1 MQWASQ
7 LVVVVCTS
15 MVVGQVWCKEA
26 KKGSTQAKATPFK
39 LPSAGKA
46 MQGACMVDVAR
57 SQFSGVTQLSVL
69 GPLPLPTWLGEIIDA
84 IGVPVVLLRRPHGP
98 GFHANQSTLASWPRL
113 RTHNAHSDAVLVL
126 TKGTVGGGMDRS
138 LAVLPPRQPRQRVVV
153 LLPHAL
159 RDSKELRALLTA
171 VAQAAWRR
179 RLLRLLVIV
188 SEEAGDSTKCAVGL
202 RAGKERV
209 CGCTAQAYTM
219 RPYPAVC
226 RHMPASLLLECS
238 WTSTASSP
246 APGCLS
252 GGSVFTEPRLLDL
265 RGCRFHAAVSVESP
279 FAMYSSRRGKANG
292 IAGDLLNEWARY
304 GNFSVSVTDKA
315 SRNLYYEYAVP
326 TGLAPST
333 SLVNLFNELEADV
346 WVYVNIALVVVAA
359 VVRVLWRHSSRLQ
372 RADGAE
378 DEESVPSLVGA
389 LTVLAA
395 AMVEVPAP
403 ARWRRE
409 PGSPLRIMLTCW
421 ILFCLVLNTA
431 YESMLLSRLTTS
443 VEDDNI
449 HSLEELAELEMPL
462 YVSPSVLHYMRMDV
476 FGMAFTG
483 VAVWRNITA
492 LWVRQATLYALQ
504 RLEHRY
510 HDGAAVDYSL
520 HSFGRTLDMPVT
532 FIVFPKG
539 VTADLPDKIRHW
551 CRQLTDGHG
560 VGRVV
565 RSSPLEEQ
573 ANHVLERLLEAGV
586 LSYWM
591 AGLTDVKRWAAL
603 RARGPDRVTI
613 TMKHVNPVFYMLEI
627 GQGAAFVAF
636 LGELWYARRA
646 ARRARRQARAAT
658 ANSTASAGTEDVA
671 SRTASAMGL
680 PVHAASGTGAP
691 TENVSSTGYWAAAA
705 QTDKAD
711 VTMSPRLQ
719 VLALALLLLTLLV
732 WMLAGC
738 PGRRAEEDRVRPCQ
752 LRPPAVIVRPSCD
765 EPGDREDDARVRV
778 PDVYQL
784 LPHLLQSRD
793 SLRPIVLLGDGLVGD
808 PTRRGS
814 RSSISLAIGVVGSRG
829 GERAVD
835 FLEHLVDRITADER
849 DQTLIVVLLEL

>member
-1 MQWASQ
+1 
-7 LVVVVCTS
+7 
-15 MVVGQVWCKEA
+15 
-26 KKGSTQAKATPFK
+26 
-39 LPSAGKA
+39 
-46 MQGACMVDVAR
+46 
-57 SQFSGVTQLSVL
+57 
-69 GPLPLPTWLGEIIDA
+69 
-84 IGVPVVLLRRPHGP
+84 
-98 GFHANQSTLASWPRL
+98 
-113 RTHNAHSDAVLVL
+113 
-126 TKGTVGGGMDRS
+126 
-138 LAVLPPRQPRQRVVV
+138 
-153 LLPHAL
+153 
-159 RDSKELRALLTA
+159 
-171 VAQAAWRR
+171 
-179 RLLRLLVIV
+179 
-188 SEEAGDSTKCAVGL
+188 
-202 RAGKERV
+202 
-209 CGCTAQAYTM
+209 
-219 RPYPAVC
+219 
-226 RHMPASLLLECS
+226 
-238 WTSTASSP
+238 
-246 APGCLS
+246 
-252 GGSVFTEPRLLDL
+252 
-265 RGCRFHAAVSVESP
+265 
-279 FAMYSSRRGKANG
+279 MYSSRRGKANG

-315 SRNLYYEYAVP
+315 SRVTRYQNSISGGALGIVGDIVAARKDMAVGAFLLTPDRHDAVAYARSVTNLYYEYAVP

-462 YVSPSVLHYMRMDV
+462 YVSPSVLHYMRMVINESSLASNSPLGKVLQHAFVCRSDV

-539 VTADLPDKIRHW
+539 
-551 CRQLTDGHG
+551 
-560 VGRVV
+560 
-565 RSSPLEEQ
+565 SPLEEQ

-691 TENVSSTGYWAAAA
+691 TENVS
-705 QTDKAD
+705 
-711 VTMSPRLQ
+711 R
-719 VLALALLLLTLLV
+719 
-732 WMLAGC
+732 
-738 PGRRAEEDRVRPCQ
+738 
-752 LRPPAVIVRPSCD
+752 
-765 EPGDREDDARVRV
+765 
-778 PDVYQL
+778 
-784 LPHLLQSRD
+784 
-793 SLRPIVLLGDGLVGD
+793 
-808 PTRRGS
+808 
-814 RSSISLAIGVVGSRG
+814 
-829 GERAVD
+829 
-835 FLEHLVDRITADER
+835 
-849 DQTLIVVLLEL
+849 